1 MSHVGFADS
10 YDPPD
15 ADFDVD
21 AALDD
26 ADRVTGP
33 QSMDALRDIERIAI
47 EWDAEYGLNE
57 GKLSACER
65 NPWLPL
71 LNEAFDTVEYFYP
84 QLREELRVRR
94 GKLGL

>member
-21 AALDD
+21 AAMDE
-26 ADRVTGP
+26 ADRVTRN
-33 QSMDALRDIERIAI
+33 QSPDILDWLDRVAT
-47 EWDAEYGLNE
+47 EWDAEYGHNE